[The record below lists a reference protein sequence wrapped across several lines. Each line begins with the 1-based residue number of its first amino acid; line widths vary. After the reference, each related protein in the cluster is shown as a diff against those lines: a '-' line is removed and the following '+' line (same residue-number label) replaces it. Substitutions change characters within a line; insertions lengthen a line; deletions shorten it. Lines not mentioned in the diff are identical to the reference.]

1 MKTAKIILATVA
13 ISIMVMGILPQ
24 SDAYTWYNNRDT
36 VTVSSYNITGWINAS
51 IYYGD
56 EVTGAGDNM
65 TGNWSMPTTLNNSA
79 NITITIYN
87 NGTDPAHGNL
97 TINGNSELTN
107 ATTINGGAEQ
117 AVYLNVSN
125 YTENYMNLTF
135 NANSTDVFVNISIH
149 WNDADVTDTDF
160 ITGTHKIVSSIKERY
175 KAHPEVKFDK
185 ADSWYTVE
193 DKITF
198 DISYYTN
205 FTIEFYDMVV
215 ELAYPSDAINQPY
228 SNISIDVLNNS
239 MSAQSYL
246 IGYQKHGPYV
256 SSTGTAQQDIY
267 GDYNVGMR
275 VKAYENEKDCTW
287 TFNPSSSDLAQYFP
301 SLDTTSLVIEVDDVE
316 RDFTVGTDGS
326 ITIEETDFDEGLTT
340 VDFTWTPASSPVTPT
355 EPSGIDTGT
364 LFIVGGVI
372 VLCIALIAVI
382 VWSKR

>member
-1 MKTAKIILATVA
+1 MKGKVILATVA
-13 ISIMVMGILPQ
+13 IAIMVAGFIPQ
-24 SDAYTWYNNRDT
+24 TEAYTWYSNRDT
-36 VTVSSYNITGWINAS
+36 ITVTSYNITGWVNAS
-51 IYYGD
+51 FYYDD
-56 EVTGAGDNM
+56 EVAAAEENM
-65 TGNWSMPTTLNNSA
+65 TGNWSMPTTLDNTT

-87 NGTDPAHGNL
+87 RNATDPIHCNL
-97 TINGNSELTN
+97 TINGNIELTN

-117 AVYLNVSN
+117 DVYLNVSN

-135 NANSTDVFVNISIH
+135 NANSTHVFVNISIH

-175 KAHPEVKFDK
+175 KSNPEIKFDK
-185 ADSWYTVE
+185 SDSWYTVE
-193 DKITF
+193 DKLTF

-205 FTIEFYDMVV
+205 FTVEFYDMVV
-215 ELAYPSDAINQPY
+215 ELTYPSDAINHPY

-256 SSTGTAQQDIY
+256 SSTGTAQKDIY
-267 GDYNVGMR
+267 GDYNIGMR

-287 TFNPSSSDLAQYFP
+287 TFNPSSSALAQYFP
-301 SLDTTSLVIEVDDVE
+301 YLDTTSLVIEIDGVD
-316 RDFTVGTDGS
+316 RDFTVGSDGS

-340 VDFTWTPASSPVTPT
+340 VDFTWTPASSTPVPT
-355 EPSGIDTGT
+355 ETPSISTGT
-364 LFIVGGVI
+364 LLIVGGII
-372 VLCIALIAVI
+372 VLCIAVIAVI